1 VDKECF
7 VKRISCGKDKMT
19 EGVIIAGSGGQGIM
33 LLGKV
38 LAEAAMLE
46 DRFVTWLPS
55 YGAEVR
61 GGTAHCMVVVSDK
74 EIGSPYI
81 AQADSLIIMNAP
93 SIERFKTRVKKSSL
107 WVINSS
113 LAKPDKIEGGV
124 ILQHPFT
131 DLALGLGNIKV
142 ANMLALGCFLKHKQ
156 LVRLDTVSS
165 VIKEFA
171 PAGKEELIRINEQAL
186 RKGAEL
192 R

>member
-1 VDKECF
+1 MIE
-7 VKRISCGKDKMT
+7 R
-19 EGVIIAGSGGQGIM
+19 VIIAGSGGQGIM

-61 GGTAHCMVVVSDK
+61 GGTAHCMVVISDK

-93 SIERFKTRVKKSSL
+93 SLEKFRPRIKKGGL

-113 LAKPDKIEGGV
+113 LAKLGKIEGRL

-131 DLALGLGNIKV
+131 DLAVGLGNIKV
-142 ANMLALGCFLKHKQ
+142 ANMLALGCFLRVKH
-156 LVRLDTVSS
+156 LVQLDTVSS
-165 VIKEFA
+165 VIKDFA

-186 RKGAEL
+186 RKGAGL
-192 R
+192 K